1 VCICTH
7 YPIIAL
13 RTNQPKPS
21 DRPDRGRATGTRKI
35 ERTFYPQLENLVESG
50 LRPSCT
56 PLEYRDELR
65 SLVRRVSE
73 EENLPSASE
82 VFAGLANPARL
93 MILRLLA
100 ERELCVCEVS
110 FALRMTQPTTSHH
123 LRILERAG
131 LVDGRP
137 SGRWTFYQITNR
149 RVLRLV
155 ESAERLHHRPSG
167 RLARP
172 APQARPR

>member
-1 VCICTH
+1 V
-7 YPIIAL
+7 
-13 RTNQPKPS
+13 
-21 DRPDRGRATGTRKI
+21 TGTRKR

-56 PLEYRDELR
+56 PLEYSDKLR
-65 SLVRRVSE
+65 NLVQRVSE
-73 EENLPSASE
+73 EEDFPSASE

-131 LVDGRP
+131 LVDARP
-137 SGRWTFYQITNR
+137 RGRWTFYRITNR

-155 ESAERLHHRPSG
+155 ENAGRLRPRPSVAV
-167 RLARP
+167 ARQVP
-172 APQARPR
+172 RARTR